1 MYMTLKV
8 TILVLRYSCFLIN
21 SFLQYSDLIFIYER
35 IFFSMSNKMFQG
47 FIHQMHDAVGRTVG
61 IIDSDCSVI
70 ACSNLDQVGE
80 KRDGISQDFFT
91 PASTFVVNK
100 YTYKSFA
107 GKDQPDYAVFVAG
120 DDESAQHYASILAI
134 SLGNLKQFYDEKYDK
149 NNFIKN
155 VLLENILPGDVHTKA
170 HELNFGTGVLRVCF
184 FVRVTS
190 KTEESAFEIIKK
202 FFGDKNKDFVVNINE
217 DEIAIVKEVERGT
230 TSSQLEDFARSIID
244 TLMSEHY
251 IQSCIGIGS
260 VVKTIKDLSY
270 SFKEAQVALE
280 ASRVFDSEKL
290 IVSYDNLGIARLVYQ
305 LPTTLC
311 KIFLKEVFRNGSIE
325 SLDQETLFTIQR
337 FFENNLNISE
347 TSRKLFI
354 HRNTLVYRLDKIKR
368 LTALDLREF
377 DDAIVFKIALMVKK
391 YLNQSSQ
398 GY

>member
-1 MYMTLKV
+1 
-8 TILVLRYSCFLIN
+8 
-21 SFLQYSDLIFIYER
+21 
-35 IFFSMSNKMFQG
+35 MSNNLFQS
-47 FIHQMHDAVGRTVG
+47 FIHQMHDAIGRTVG
-61 IIDSDCSVI
+61 IIDLDGYVV

-80 KRDGISQDFFT
+80 KKEGASSEFFI
-91 PASTFVVNK
+91 PSSTFVVNG
-100 YTYKSFA
+100 YTYKSFMS
-107 GKDQPDYAVFVAG
+107 KEQSDYAVFVAG

-155 VLLENILPGDVHTKA
+155 VLLENILPGEVHQRA
-170 HELNFGTGVLRVCF
+170 HELNFGTGVLRVCL
-184 FVRVTS
+184 FVRINS
-190 KTEESAFEIIKK
+190 KTEESVFDIIKK
-202 FFGDKNKDFVVNINE
+202 FFGDKNKDYVISINE
-217 DEIAIVKEVERGT
+217 DEIAIVKEVEKAT
-230 TSSQLEDFARSIID
+230 TTSQLEDFARSIID

-251 IQSCIGIGS
+251 IQSSIGIGTT
-260 VVKTIKDLSY
+260 VKTIKDLSY

-280 ASRVFDSEKL
+280 ASKVFDSEKL

-305 LPTTLC
+305 LPVTLC
-311 KIFLKEVFRNGSIE
+311 KIFLKEVFKNGSIE

-347 TSRKLFI
+347 TARKLFI

-391 YLNQSSQ
+391 YLNQSAR
-398 GY
+398 GN